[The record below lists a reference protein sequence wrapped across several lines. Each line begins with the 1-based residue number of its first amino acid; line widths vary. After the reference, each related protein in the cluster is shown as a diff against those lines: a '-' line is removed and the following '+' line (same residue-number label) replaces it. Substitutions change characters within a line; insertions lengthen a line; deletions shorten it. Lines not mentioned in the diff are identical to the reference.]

1 VQDNWYDKDKNKGLA
16 QIAHHLLKE
25 RLKCTGKNQFICFDE
40 ADKLWKRGN
49 ISLVCSTIRP
59 KLKYE
64 LVNLKAYFTDTHHD
78 HHDNIL
84 HEIDEVIAYTNRS
97 RGILNVAQ
105 CLASSYLVNDMDPHF
120 ERVLDNVPYL
130 IGVQN
135 GVVDLRTGQL
145 RQRVKEDN
153 IYNVLKIAYDPHADS
168 TLMEETVHQI
178 MAEDAHM
185 VAYLHKLLGYAI
197 TGEVSENIFVIFCG
211 DGRNGKGVL
220 TQAIEHVMNGF
231 FRNMNTR
238 LITSK
243 KAIHADYAKEAKGA
257 RIAVFNHIE
266 GQYLRADKV
275 QLLSGGDDIPNQQL
289 CILSTSEPPKLD
301 KIIPDVMQ
309 RIICIPFPVNFVTLN
324 EGERPSRFVRECRID
339 LKSKLK
345 SNPTGILK
353 WLVNGAVK
361 WYASKDLRS
370 NAPSKVQFMR

>member
-1 VQDNWYDKDKNKGLA
+1 
-16 QIAHHLLKE
+16 
-25 RLKCTGKNQFICFDE
+25 
-40 ADKLWKRGN
+40 
-49 ISLVCSTIRP
+49 
-59 KLKYE
+59 
-64 LVNLKAYFTDTHHD
+64 
-78 HHDNIL
+78 
-84 HEIDEVIAYTNRS
+84 
-97 RGILNVAQ
+97 
-105 CLASSYLVNDMDPHF
+105 
-120 ERVLDNVPYL
+120 
-130 IGVQN
+130 
-135 GVVDLRTGQL
+135 
-145 RQRVKEDN
+145 
-153 IYNVLKIAYDPHADS
+153 
-168 TLMEETVHQI
+168 
-178 MAEDAHM
+178 
-185 VAYLHKLLGYAI
+185 
-197 TGEVSENIFVIFCG
+197 
-211 DGRNGKGVL
+211 
-220 TQAIEHVMNGF
+220 
-231 FRNMNTR
+231 MNTR